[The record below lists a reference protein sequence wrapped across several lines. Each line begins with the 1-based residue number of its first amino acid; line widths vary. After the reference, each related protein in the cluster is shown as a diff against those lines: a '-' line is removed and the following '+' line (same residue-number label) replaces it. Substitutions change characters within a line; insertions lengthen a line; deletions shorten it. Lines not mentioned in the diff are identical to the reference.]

1 MPNKATVKGMKID
14 YNVIQR
20 KIKYPRLELRTGSL
34 ILVVPT
40 GFKNPEKLID
50 EHESWIYEKI
60 SVIKES
66 QDRSKG
72 KTLNLER
79 TEDELRAFLISMI
92 DVYTR
97 ELSVKPNRVTLRK
110 MKSKWGSCSPK
121 KNMNFNKILKYLPE
135 DLIQYVVFH
144 EMTHLK
150 EKKHGKEFWDI
161 ISINFKNYQE
171 KENELMD
178 YWFLIQENCIREVLM

>member
-1 MPNKATVKGMKID
+1 MLNKVTVRGMEID
-14 YNVIQR
+14 YSVVKRQ
-20 KIKYPRLELRTGSL
+20 IKYPRLELKTGSL
-34 ILVVPT
+34 VLVVPT

-50 EHESWIYEKI
+50 EHENWIYKKI

-66 QDRSKG
+66 QERSKG
-72 KTLNLER
+72 KTLNLVR
-79 TEDELRAFLISMI
+79 AEDELRAFLISTI
-92 DVYTR
+92 DTYSE
-97 ELSVKPNRVTLRK
+97 ELNVKPNRVTLRK

-161 ISINFKNYQE
+161 ISRNFDDYKE
-171 KENELMD
+171 KEKELMD
-178 YWFLIQENCIREVLM
+178 YWFLIQSKI

>member
-1 MPNKATVKGMKID
+1 MPNRATVRDIKID
-14 YNVIQR
+14 YSVVPRQ
-20 KIKYPRLELRTGSL
+20 IKYPRLELKTGSL
-34 ILVVPT
+34 ILVVPK

-50 EHESWIYEKI
+50 EHEDWIYEKI
-60 SVIKES
+60 SVIKKS
-66 QDRSKG
+66 QERSKG

-79 TEDELRAFLISMI
+79 TEDELRAFIISKI
-92 DVYTR
+92 DEYTL
-97 ELSVKPNRVTLRK
+97 ELNVKPNRVTLRK
-110 MKSKWGSCSPK
+110 MKSKWGSCSPN

-150 EKKHGKEFWDI
+150 EKKHGKDFWDI

-178 YWFLIQENCIREVLM
+178 YWFLIQENCNGGLM